1 MNGRNPL
8 IVGTLALLLA
18 ACDLP
23 FGIGAPA
30 EPPTPTAPPV
40 LPTAVVPTV
49 APPPPAIPTVAL
61 LPISTPVA
69 APAAATLTAVPPALS
84 PTGEVVYVGNTGG
97 IGVYVR
103 TTTRPEDRV
112 KVYADNTSLAIVG
125 PDVVAD
131 GVTWR
136 HVRAPD
142 GVVGYVPVDYTVA
155 APVATATP
163 APSAPTPVPAVPTPA
178 PAAPT
183 PAPAPATPQPQPQ
196 PNVTPVSSPD
206 PSTAAVTEIEKHAA
220 VLNANADLA
229 GLSVMLTMTVSD
241 DTDETRAR
249 ALGRYFVR
257 LFKDLGPDQAPSEQ
271 ALGAGQYNYVV
282 QVRHSNGK
290 LVALGGKTS
299 VEDDMTWVS
308 IGTSP

>member
-1 MNGRNPL
+1 M
-8 IVGTLALLLA
+8 VFALALFLA

-23 FGIGAPA
+23 FGIGSPA

-49 APPPPAIPTVAL
+49 APPPAIPTVAL

-69 APAAATLTAVPPALS
+69 APAAATPPAVPPALS

-97 IGVYVR
+97 LGVYVR

-163 APSAPTPVPAVPTPA
+163 APSAPTP
-178 PAAPT
+178 
-183 PAPAPATPQPQPQ
+183 APAPATPQPQPQ
-196 PNVTPVSSPD
+196 PQPNVTPD
-206 PSTAAVTEIEKHAA
+206 PSTAAVTEIKKQAA

-229 GLSVMLTMTVSD
+229 GLSVTLTMTVSD

-249 ALGRYFVR
+249 ALGKYFVR
-257 LFKDLGPDQAPSEQ
+257 LVKIGPDQAPSEQ
-271 ALGAGQYNYVV
+271 ALGTGQYNYYV
-282 QVRHSNGK
+282 QVRHSNEK
-290 LVALGGKTS
+290 LVALGVKTS
-299 VEDDMTWVS
+299 AADDMTW
-308 IGTSP
+308 IDDLDQH

>member
-1 MNGRNPL
+1 MNGRNRL

-23 FGIGAPA
+23 FGIGSPA

-69 APAAATLTAVPPALS
+69 APAAANPTAVPPALS

-142 GVVGYVPVDYTVA
+142 GVVGYVPVEYTVA

-183 PAPAPATPQPQPQ
+183 PAPAPATPQP
-196 PNVTPVSSPD
+196 NVTPVSSPD
-206 PSTAAVTEIEKHAA
+206 PSTAAETEIKKHAA

-282 QVRHSNGK
+282 QVRHSNGE

-299 VEDDMTWVS
+299 VDDDMTWVS
-308 IGTSP
+308 ISTSP